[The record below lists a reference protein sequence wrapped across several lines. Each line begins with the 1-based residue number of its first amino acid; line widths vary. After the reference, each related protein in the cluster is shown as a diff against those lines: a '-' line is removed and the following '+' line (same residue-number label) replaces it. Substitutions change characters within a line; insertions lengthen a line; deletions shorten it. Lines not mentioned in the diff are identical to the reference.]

1 MLRKEF
7 NYYEP
12 FSTLN
17 SDTFANSEEKVKY
30 FGIDERTS
38 LSGSRNIEI
47 LFYNS
52 KDDFA
57 IKINTIEGEEIYLYK
72 NNEIEKSFDKIYQEM
87 IEKSNDYTG
96 SSEFQENDILKI
108 PFINIKAEMNYDE
121 LCGKYIKG
129 TKMYIEQ
136 AMQNVDF
143 ELNNFGGL
151 VKSEALISATYGSIL
166 NIGREFNFNN
176 KFLVYLK
183 EKDKSIPYFALKISN
198 TEFLVYDD

>member
-1 MLRKEF
+1 MLRKKF

-96 SSEFQENDILKI
+96 NSEFQENDILKI

>member
-1 MLRKEF
+1 
-7 NYYEP
+7 
-12 FSTLN
+12 
-17 SDTFANSEEKVKY
+17 
-30 FGIDERTS
+30 
-38 LSGSRNIEI
+38 
-47 LFYNS
+47 
-52 KDDFA
+52 
-57 IKINTIEGEEIYLYK
+57 
-72 NNEIEKSFDKIYQEM
+72 M
-87 IEKSNDYTG
+87 IEKSIDYTG

>member
-1 MLRKEF
+1 MLRKKF

>member
-96 SSEFQENDILKI
+96 SSEFQKNDILKI

-136 AMQNVDF
+136 AIQNVDF

>member
-166 NIGREFNFNN
+166 NIGREFIFNN

>member
-108 PFINIKAEMNYDE
+108 PFINIKTEMNYDE

-136 AMQNVDF
+136 AIQNVDF